1 MALDSPPR
9 GIRVVGRYLLL
20 VAIAVLVLFPVYTML
35 VAALKPGN
43 KALTDPLVPSNFTFD
58 TLRDA
63 WSEGRLGRFLLNSV
77 VVATVVT
84 VAQIVTSVLAA
95 YAFAFLQFP
104 LKRVIFA
111 IFLATLLVPAE
122 VTLLVNRRTVDS
134 LGWLNT
140 YRGLT
145 VPFLASAFGIF
156 LIRQVFLSLPAEM
169 REAAS
174 MDGVGHLGFL
184 REVAVP
190 MVRPTIGAL
199 ALFSFLGTWNQYLW
213 PTLVTTEEDMNT
225 VQSGLRSL
233 SKASIDSPNLVMAGT
248 LIAAVPIVAVLL
260 VFQRQLVRGLTA
272 GAVKG

>member
-9 GIRVVGRYLLL
+9 GLRLVGRYALLA
-20 VAIAVLVLFPVYTML
+20 VIAVIVLFPVYTM
-35 VAALKPGN
+35 VVSSLKPGSRVFS
-43 KALTDPLVPSNFTFD
+43 DPLVPSNFTLD
-58 TLRDA
+58 TVRDA
-63 WSEGRLGRFLLNSV
+63 WSQGHLGRYLLNSV
-77 VVATVVT
+77 VVATIVT
-84 VAQIVTSVLAA
+84 IAQIVTSVLAA
-95 YAFAFLQFP
+95 YAFAFLRFP
-104 LKRVIFA
+104 LKRTIFVV
-111 IFLATLLVPAE
+111 FLATLLVPAE
-122 VTLLVNRRTVDS
+122 VTLIINRRTVDE

-156 LIRQVFLSLPAEM
+156 LIRQVFMSLPAEM
-169 REAAS
+169 REAAA

-190 MVRPTIGAL
+190 MARPTIGAL

-213 PTLVTTEEDMNT
+213 PTLITTEDDMNT

-233 SKASIDSPNLVMAGT
+233 SKANIDAPNLVMAGT
-248 LIAAVPIVAVLL
+248 LIAAVPIVIVLL